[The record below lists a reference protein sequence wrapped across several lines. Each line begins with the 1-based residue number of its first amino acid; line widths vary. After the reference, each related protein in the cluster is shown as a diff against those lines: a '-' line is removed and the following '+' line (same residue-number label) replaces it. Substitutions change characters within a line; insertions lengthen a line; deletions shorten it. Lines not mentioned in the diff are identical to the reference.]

1 MSERATSSPIPADIL
16 VVEDSPVEAEVLRRT
31 LVKEGYRV
39 IVAHDGEEGLRA
51 AHTQQPALI
60 LSDINMPLMSGY
72 QLCTTVKYDDALWH
86 IPVMLLTVLS
96 EPKDIIEAINCG
108 ADAYIVKPFSGPNLL
123 GRIRSL
129 LEAPAGRPRA
139 EERRMET
146 VGYGGQRFNISGGGQ
161 QILNLLLSVYENT
174 LNQNRELEEIQARLR
189 LLNENLDQEVR
200 DRTAALHRANRALTV
215 LSAGN
220 RAILR
225 AHDEQFLLDEM
236 CRMIVE
242 QGHYA
247 ISWVG
252 YTANDGS
259 KSIRPA
265 AQFGIEASRLDPRCL
280 SWDEVVSG
288 DAPMGM
294 AIRTKESVLFSIAPG
309 IAPLAC
315 MEESGSA
322 AALALPLLNGDGVFG
337 VLSVYSMG
345 DDVFDDAEIKLLG
358 EAAADISF
366 GVGRLRDQV
375 QRREAET
382 ASRIKS
388 EFLANMSHEL
398 RTPLNAIIGFSE
410 VIKDGLLGELSAEQR
425 EYICDIY
432 DSGHHLLSLIND
444 ILDLSKVEA
453 GRMELDLEE
462 TTVTT
467 LLENSLL
474 VVKEKAAAHH
484 IALVQ
489 DVQEQMETVS
499 VDLRKTKQI
508 CYNLLSNAIKFT
520 PDGGRVLLRAHGT
533 SREEIERW
541 TSDRPNAVRLPLPAN
556 EYLSFLEISVEDT
569 GIGIKP
575 EDAPRLFQPFSQLD
589 SSLSRHY
596 EGTGLGLV
604 MVMKLAQLHGGT
616 VAVSSEPEKGSCFTV
631 WLPWRHEAPQY
642 SKMEIATNTHSGTGA
657 ATEARLV
664 LVVED
669 DDSAAE
675 LLRLQLTR
683 EALEVLRV
691 ASAEEAL
698 DLMTSRQPALIV
710 LDIVLPD
717 MEGWDLLSRIK
728 APDSPWSNVPVVISS
743 IAADIQ
749 KGFSLGAAH
758 VLQKPV
764 SREELDDVL
773 TGLNLVPSE
782 GQGCK
787 VLVVDDDQTA
797 VNILAAYLAE
807 SGYVVLRAYG
817 GKEGIALAQREIP
830 DLLVLDLM
838 MPEVSGFDVVE
849 ALKGDRE
856 TATIP
861 IVVVTAK
868 ELTAADH
875 AQLNDCVTTIMEK
888 ASFDYGRFAEEV
900 RRALMQEATVS

>member
-1 MSERATSSPIPADIL
+1 MSERAPASSIPADIL
-16 VVEDSPVEAEVLRRT
+16 VVEDSPVEAEVLRRI
-31 LVKEGYRV
+31 LAKEGYRV
-39 IVAHDGEEGLRA
+39 MVAHDGEEGLRA
-51 AHTQQPALI
+51 ARTQQPALI

-72 QLCTTVKYDDALWH
+72 QLCSTIKYDDALWH

-108 ADAYIVKPFSGPNLL
+108 ADAYIVKPFSEANLL

-129 LEAPAGRPRA
+129 LEAPTGRPRA
-139 EERRMET
+139 EERRMEM
-146 VGYGGQRFNISGGGQ
+146 VGYGGQRFNITGGGQ

-174 LNQNRELEEIQARLR
+174 LNQNRELEETQAQLS
-189 LLNENLDQEVR
+189 LLNENLDQQVR

-225 AHDEQFLLDEM
+225 AHDEQFLLDDM

-242 QGHYA
+242 QGRYA
-247 ISWVG
+247 MSWVG
-252 YTANDGS
+252 YTADDGS
-259 KSIRPA
+259 KSIRPV

-280 SWDEVVSG
+280 SWDGAVSG

-294 AIRTKESVLFSIAPG
+294 AVRNKEPALFIFSPG
-309 IAPLAC
+309 ITPLSC
-315 MEESGSA
+315 MEETGSSEA
-322 AALALPLLNGDGVFG
+322 VALPLLSGNGVFG
-337 VLSVYSMG
+337 VLAVYSLEG
-345 DDVFDDAEIKLLG
+345 VGFDEAEVKLLG
-358 EAAADISF
+358 EAAVDIAF

-382 ASRIKS
+382 ANRVKS

-410 VIKDGLLGELSAEQR
+410 VIKDGLLGELSPEQH
-425 EYICDIY
+425 EYISDIY
-432 DSGHHLLSLIND
+432 DSGRHLLSLIND

-453 GRMELDLEE
+453 GRMELALEE
-462 TTVTT
+462 TTVSS

-489 DVQEQMETVS
+489 EVPEQLEPVC

-508 CYNLLSNAIKFT
+508 CYNLLSNALKFT
-520 PDGGRVLLRAHGT
+520 PDGGRVLLRARRA
-533 SREEIERW
+533 SREQVEHW
-541 TSDRPNAVRLPLPAN
+541 ASGRPNAMRLPLPAN

-569 GIGIKP
+569 GIGIKAK
-575 EDAPRLFQPFSQLD
+575 DAPRLFQPFSQLD

-604 MVMKLAQLHGGT
+604 MVMRLAQLHGGT

-631 WLPWRHEAPQY
+631 WLPWRHEAPPQA
-642 SKMEIATNTHSGTGA
+642 KAEAAAARNGGAEA

-675 LLRLQLTR
+675 VLRLQLATG
-683 EALEVLRV
+683 ALEVLRV
-691 ASAEEAL
+691 ASAEQAL

-717 MEGWDLLSRIK
+717 MDGWDLLSRIK
-728 APDSPWSNVPVVISS
+728 ASDSPWSNVPVIISS

-764 SREELDDVL
+764 SREELDNIL
-773 TGLNLVPSE
+773 AELNLGLPG
-782 GQGCK
+782 GQGRK
-787 VLVVDDDQTA
+787 VLIVDDDPTA
-797 VNILAAYLAE
+797 INVLAAYLAE
-807 SGYVVLRAYG
+807 SGHVVLRACD

-849 ALKGDRE
+849 ALKANPQ
-856 TATIP
+856 TAAIP

-875 AQLNDCVTTIMEK
+875 AQLNGCVTSILEK